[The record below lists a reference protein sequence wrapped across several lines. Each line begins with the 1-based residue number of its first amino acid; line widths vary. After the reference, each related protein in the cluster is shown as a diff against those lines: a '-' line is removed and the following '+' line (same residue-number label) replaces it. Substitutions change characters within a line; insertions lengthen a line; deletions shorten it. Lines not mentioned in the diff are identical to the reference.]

1 MEQNGPKAL
10 LTALEDRNLV
20 LVGLPGAGKSSVGKR
35 LAARL
40 AIPFVDADNEIEKA
54 AGMSI
59 SDIFATH
66 GEAEFRAGETR
77 VITRLLEDGPKVLAT
92 GGGAYMSA
100 DTRAAIAARGVSIW
114 LDASTDVLV
123 SRVARRAHRPLF
135 KDVDPHQKLLELR
148 RLRDPVFAGA
158 DVRVVSSSGPHE
170 KVVAA
175 ILDSLRNHFSATP
188 LAHEP
193 MSEA

>member
-1 MEQNGPKAL
+1 MQ
-10 LTALEDRNLV
+10 TLEGRNLV

-66 GEAEFRAGETR
+66 GETEFRAGETR
-77 VITRLLEDGPKVLAT
+77 VIARLMEDGPKVVAT
-92 GGGAYMSA
+92 GGGAFMSA
-100 DTRAAIAARGVSIW
+100 ETREAIAARGVSIW
-114 LDASTDVLV
+114 LDAATDVLIA
-123 SRVARRAHRPLF
+123 RIARRTHRPLF
-135 KDVDPHQKLLELR
+135 NNVDPHAKLMELR
-148 RLRDPVFAGA
+148 TVRDPVFATA
-158 DVRVVSSSGPHE
+158 SLRVVSSAGPHE

-175 ILDSLRNHFSATP
+175 IIEALRKHLGATSAP
-188 LAHEP
+188 QP
-193 MSEA
+193 VSEA